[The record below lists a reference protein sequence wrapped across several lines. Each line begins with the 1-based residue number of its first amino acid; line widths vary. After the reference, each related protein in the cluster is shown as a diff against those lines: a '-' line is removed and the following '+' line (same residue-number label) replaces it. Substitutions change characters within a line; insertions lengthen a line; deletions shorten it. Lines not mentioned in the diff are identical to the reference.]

1 MINNIYSM
9 LEITGGIFN
18 LFLSSLYYLKDSL
31 DSRDKIY
38 YQLLNIGN
46 NTIPVAALIS
56 LFIGGVLALQTGPQ
70 LAQFGL
76 EENIGGLVGLSMVKE
91 LGPVMASILV
101 AGRVGSAMTAEIA
114 SMKVYDEIDVLKT
127 MDINPVRY
135 LVMPRL
141 IAAIIALPILV
152 LFMDFI
158 GWYGGAI
165 VSAVNNMIHIPN
177 VIYFK
182 NLKDYIEIIDI
193 INGLVKSIFFG
204 LLITSI
210 CCYVGLNTRGGP
222 REIGI
227 SVTRAVVLS
236 FITIL
241 VSDYFITRF
250 LILVGLD

>member
-1 MINNIYSM
+1 MMNSIYSM
-9 LEITGGIFN
+9 LAITGGIFN
-18 LFLSSLYYLKDSL
+18 LFLSSIYYSKDSY
-31 DSRDKIY
+31 DNRDKIY

-114 SMKVYDEIDVLKT
+114 SMKVYDEIDALKT

-182 NLKDYIEIIDI
+182 NLKDYIEMIDI

>member
-1 MINNIYSM
+1 MINNFNSLIQNTG
-9 LEITGGIFN
+9 EIFK
-18 LFLSSLYYLKDSL
+18 LFLSAMFYAKDMF
-31 DSRDKIY
+31 DNKDKIS
-38 YQLLNIGN
+38 YQIINIGN

-114 SMKVYDEIDVLKT
+114 SMKVYDEIDALKT

-141 IAAIIALPILV
+141 LASIVALPVLV

-158 GWYGGAI
+158 GWFGGAI
-165 VSAVNNMIHIPN
+165 VSAVNQDIHIPY

-182 NLKDYIEIIDI
+182 NLKEYIEIVDI
-193 INGLVKSIFFG
+193 VNGLVKSIFFG
-204 LLITSI
+204 VLITTI
-210 CCYVGLNTRGGP
+210 CCHVGLKTKGGP
-222 REIGI
+222 REIGG

-236 FITIL
+236 FISIL
-241 VSDYFITRF
+241 VFDYFISRF
-250 LILVGLD
+250 LLLVGLD